1 LNISETTQDGAI
13 VTIEHQYEVICA
25 LSNGDLWPR
34 FQGHGIS
41 EGDYLKNGAC

>member
-13 VTIEHQYEVICA
+13 VTIERQYEVICA

-34 FQGHGIS
+34 FQVLLKAIIS
-41 EGDYLKNGAC
+41 KMVRV